1 MKKSEFLR
9 ELKYNLMGKVSDDEL
24 ENIIM
29 DYDEIFESGKAEGK
43 TEEEISD
50 MLGSPALVAKAIVDE
65 SPNTSELNDENG
77 YPLAPLGKRIVA
89 FIIDYVL
96 SLIPLVLLCII
107 IGAPRLMLSVFPI
120 MIINPLIPLFLIFSL
135 ASQLSGIFSYT
146 GSGVERVYT
155 YSPHVINIQIVLVL
169 MGFIFF
175 WLYGTLA
182 MILMK
187 GRTVGMRLM
196 GIKVV
201 KKDRS
206 ALKPLDIII
215 RQFVGKVLLAGITSN
230 ISYIASFFWAVFSK
244 TNNTIHDKLA
254 GTVVVEDR

>member
-9 ELKYNLMGKVSDDEL
+9 ELKYNLMGKVSGDEL

-50 MLGSPALVAKAIVDE
+50 MLGSPALVAKAILDE
-65 SPNTSELNDENG
+65 SPNNNASKLADES
-77 YPLAPLGKRIVA
+77 YPVAPLGKRVVA
-89 FIIDYVL
+89 FIIDYIL
-96 SLIPLVLLCII
+96 SLVPLVLLSI
-107 IGAPRLMLSVFPI
+107 IGEMPRFVIFSALPMMIYNPI
-120 MIINPLIPLFLIFSL
+120 VPLLLIFFLS
-135 ASQLSGIFSYT
+135 SQSSSISYPSDSMIN
-146 GSGVERVYT
+146 GVYT
-155 YSPHVINIQIVLVL
+155 YSSQVVNIVLISLSFV
-169 MGFIFF
+169 FF

-182 MILMK
+182 MIAMK
-187 GRTVGMRLM
+187 GRTIGMRLM

-206 ALKPLDIII
+206 ALRPIDVII
-215 RQFVGKVLLAGITSN
+215 RQFVGKVLLAGITFN
-230 ISYIASFFWAVFSK
+230 ISYIISLLWAVFSK

-254 GTVVVEDR
+254 VTIVVDDE